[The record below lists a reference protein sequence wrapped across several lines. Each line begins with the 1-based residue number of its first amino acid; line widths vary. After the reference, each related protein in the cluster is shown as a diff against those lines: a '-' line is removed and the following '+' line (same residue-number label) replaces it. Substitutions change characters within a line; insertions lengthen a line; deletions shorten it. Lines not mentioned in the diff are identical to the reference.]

1 LISAKTMEND
11 SELKAGHPPAVK
23 VGGVRI
29 VQHKNKEEKE
39 VTPPKPSTDDVA
51 AYGEDRPVKPPS
63 VIYFKNKIYTSFY
76 YKFIKCPTSQKLS

>member
-1 LISAKTMEND
+1 METND

-29 VQHKNKEEKE
+29 VQHNKNKEEKE
-39 VTPPKPSTDDVA
+39 VPSPKPSTDDVA

-63 VIYFKNKIYTSFY
+63 VI
-76 YKFIKCPTSQKLS
+76 